1 MTQKIRS
8 FTCLLFIPFFLASP
22 PALAQTIPAATPTAT
37 PTIEIDRVSEQ
48 CEAAI
53 VSAVSRIQER
63 RTLDV
68 EVTRRNHAEG
78 YPDGPSDRPFN
89 YSFSVTGASA
99 RIVTDS
105 PRFMNSISTN
115 IINNCETVSMVS
127 FLAFTPPE
135 RPRFP
140 FRRLRGEGIFG
151 LIDTDRISEFSC
163 EPPQRGRELPWGQV
177 SCGE

>member
-8 FTCLLFIPFFLASP
+8 LTCLFFIPFFLASP
-22 PALAQTIPAATPTAT
+22 PALAQAIPAATPAAS
-37 PTIEIDRVSEQ
+37 PTTEMDRVSEE

-68 EVTRRNHAEG
+68 EVVRRNHAES

-115 IINNCETVSMVS
+115 IINNCETVSMVR
-127 FLAFTPPE
+127 FMAFTPPDT
-135 RPRFP
+135 RFP
-140 FRRLRGEGIFG
+140 FRRLRGEGVYG
-151 LIDTDRISEFSC
+151 LIDTDRITEFLPMAPS
-163 EPPQRGRELPWGQV
+163 RDLELRWGQV
-177 SCGE
+177 QYSE